1 MKTVREERELVV
13 DLPLQGTG
21 TIDGVLEVLAS
32 CGVTVQSCLQ
42 YGDCGKALLVTD
54 DPDKAVVAL
63 KLAGYRSRMENVVL
77 VGVAAGDRWAG
88 LRAGQALHTGGVK
101 ILHSYVS
108 QTPGGKGQAV
118 FQTSD
123 NQQAMQILT
132 SDRFQMET

>member
-13 DLPLQGTG
+13 DLPAQGMG
-21 TIDGVLEVLAS
+21 TMDGVLEVLAG
-32 CGVTVQSCLQ
+32 CGVAVQSCLQ
-42 YGDCGKALLVTD
+42 YGEFGKALLVTD

-77 VGVAAGDRWAG
+77 VGVADGDRWAG
-88 LRAGQALHTGGVK
+88 LRAGQALHTGGIK

-108 QTPGGKGQAV
+108 QTPGGNGQAV

-123 NQQAMQILT
+123 NRQAMQILS
-132 SDRFQMET
+132 SDRFQMEA

>member
-13 DLPLQGTG
+13 DLPAQGMG
-21 TIDGVLEVLAS
+21 TMAAVLEVLAS

-42 YGDCGKALLVTD
+42 YGDFGKALLVTD

-77 VGVAAGDRWAG
+77 VGVAEGDRWAG
-88 LRAGQALHTGGVK
+88 FRAGQALHTGGVK

-108 QTPGGKGQAV
+108 QAPGGKGQAV

-123 NQQAMQILT
+123 NRQAMQIL
-132 SDRFQMET
+132 SADRFQMEA